1 MPSYRIIAD
10 FKKCYGENL
19 TIICIAQG
27 WAVQGVGNRNGH
39 RRDDSFFGPPEVRER
54 MASKVVAKFG
64 WGGARQKRTECERER
79 WVHPQAESAH
89 NEKVAASRCK
99 FRNIEEN
106 KDAAFIDVP
115 SWMWAV

>member
-1 MPSYRIIAD
+1 MTAIGCHEAD
-10 FKKCYGENL
+10 GRSSIFPYMRPYKGSL
-19 TIICIAQG
+19 FAR
-27 WAVQGVGNRNGH
+27 VG
-39 RRDDSFFGPPEVRER
+39 
-54 MASKVVAKFG
+54 VAKFG